1 MKEVDK
7 LQKEFIAEAEEI
19 LDNLTSDLKSLEESK
34 GEPHPN
40 LINKIFRGMHSLKG
54 LAGMLKFSQ
63 ISELAHSLE
72 NLLDKLRLG
81 KVLCDKNFIDI
92 LYDGVGSLHQMI
104 NLVQMEGNDNF
115 PIQQLIER
123 IHKFSSQEKKAEET
137 SIFSSLNLDNKT
149 LKSLTEY
156 EEHRLK
162 ENLISNKNLFSI
174 EISFPFDTFDVLLR
188 KLDEKLSEGGEVIS
202 KLPSVSDK
210 PDRISF
216 KLLYGTKDDIETVI
230 SIVGD
235 EAKVEDLRIKTEE
248 RKETEEKIATTESM
262 KSISQSVRV
271 DISKLDQVM
280 NIVGDLFLER
290 GNLEHFLDKIRE
302 TPMPR
307 VLFQEIFKI
316 ERNFYRKI
324 NDLQKGIIELR
335 MVPIGQ
341 IYNKL
346 TRAVRQLAEDF
357 KKEIE
362 LEFKGEDTE
371 LDKMMVEEITDPLI
385 HIIRNAV
392 DHGIEAP
399 EQREKIGKPRKGK
412 ISIEAFQKGNSV
424 AIIVKDDGK
433 GIDIDN
439 LRKKGL
445 QKGVISEDAPF
456 DTILNLIFLP
466 GFSTAEKVSKV
477 SGRGVGLDVVKEN
490 ITNLNGT
497 IYVTT
502 KKNEG
507 TIFEINLPITLAI
520 IQALIVSFSDFQFA
534 IPLTSVSEAFR
545 TKESEIQTI
554 EGREVFYLR
563 DFTLPIVRISDI
575 FQITPGENKNGW
587 IYVVVNKI
595 GERGFGIVVDKLLKQ
610 QEIIIKS
617 VGQRLKNIKGI
628 AGAAELKAG
637 QLVLVL
643 DLPSIMD
650 MALMKL
656 GTGKGGSKVVS

>member
-19 LDNLTSDLKSLEESK
+19 LDNLTSDLKALEESK

-63 ISELAHSLE
+63 ISELSHSLE

-81 KVLCDKNFIDI
+81 KVPCDKAFVDI
-92 LYDGVGSLHQMI
+92 LYDGIGTLHQMI
-104 NLVQMEGNDNF
+104 SMVQTEGSDNF
-115 PIQQLIER
+115 PIKELIEK
-123 IHKFSSQEKKAEET
+123 IHKFSSQEKKAEGT
-137 SIFSSLNLDNKT
+137 SIFSSISLDEKT

-174 EISFPFDTFDVLLR
+174 EVSFPFDTFDVLLR

-216 KLLYGTKDDIETVI
+216 KLLYGTKDDYETVI
-230 SIVGD
+230 SIVG
-235 EAKVEDLRIKTEE
+235 EEGKVEDLRIKPQEK
-248 RKETEEKIATTESM
+248 KEEEKATGFESM
-262 KSISQSVRV
+262 KSVSQSVRV
-271 DISKLDQVM
+271 DIAKLDSVM

-302 TPMPR
+302 ISIPR
-307 VLFQEIFKI
+307 VLFQEIFKV

-324 NDLQKGIIELR
+324 NELQKGIIELR

-346 TRAVRQLAEDF
+346 TRAVRQLADDF

-392 DHGIEAP
+392 DHGIEMP

-412 ISIEAFQKGNSV
+412 ITIEAFQKGNSV
-424 AIIVKDDGK
+424 AILVKDDGK

-439 LRKKGL
+439 LRKKGM
-445 QKGVISEDAPF
+445 QRGIISEDAPF
-456 DTILNLIFLP
+456 DAILNLIFLP
-466 GFSTAEKVSKV
+466 GFSTAEKVSQV
-477 SGRGVGLDVVKEN
+477 SGRGVGLDVVKQN

-497 IYVTT
+497 IFVTT

-507 TIFEINLPITLAI
+507 TTFEINLPITLAI
-520 IQALIVSFSDFQFA
+520 IQALIVAYGDYQFA

-563 DFTLPIVRISDI
+563 DFTLPIVRLSDI
-575 FQITPGENKNGW
+575 FNISDSNHKNEW
-587 IYVVVNKI
+587 IYVVVNKV

-637 QLVLVL
+637 EMVLVL

-656 GTGKGGSKVVS
+656 ASGKGGVKVVS

>member
-1 MKEVDK
+1 MKDVDK
-7 LQKEFIAEAEEI
+7 IQSEFIAEAEEI
-19 LDNLTSDLKSLEESK
+19 LDNLTSDLKALEESK

-63 ISELAHSLE
+63 ISELSHSLE

-81 KVLCDKNFIDI
+81 KVPCDKTFIDI
-92 LYDGVGSLHQMI
+92 LYDGIGTLHQMI
-104 NLVQMEGNDNF
+104 NLVQSEGQDNF
-115 PIQQLIER
+115 PIQDLLEKV
-123 IHKFSSQEKKAEET
+123 HNFSSQEKKSQGP
-137 SIFSSLNLDNKT
+137 SIFSSLNLDEQI

-174 EISFPFDTFDVLLR
+174 EVSFPFETFDTLLR
-188 KLDEKLSEGGEVIS
+188 SLNEKLAESGEVIS
-202 KLPSVSDK
+202 TLPSISDK

-216 KLLYGTKDDIETVI
+216 KLLYGTKEDFETLLAM
-230 SIVGD
+230 VG
-235 EAKVEDLRIKTEE
+235 EEGKVEDLRLKPREIKEG
-248 RKETEEKIATTESM
+248 EEKAPTVESM

-271 DISKLDQVM
+271 DISKLDGVM

-290 GNLEHFLDKIRE
+290 GNLEHFLDSIRE
-302 TPMPR
+302 EAIPR

-324 NDLQKGIIELR
+324 NDLQKGIIDLR

-346 TRAVRQLAEDF
+346 TRAIRQLAEDF

-362 LEFKGEDTE
+362 LEFKGEETE

-399 EQREKIGKPRKGK
+399 DVREKMGKPRKGK
-412 ISIEAFQKGNSV
+412 ITIEAFQKGNSV
-424 AIIVKDDGK
+424 AITVKDDGK
-433 GIDIDN
+433 GIDIEA
-439 LRKKGL
+439 LKKKGL
-445 QKGVISEDAPF
+445 QKDMISEDAPF
-456 DTILNLIFLP
+456 DAILNLIFLP

-477 SGRGVGLDVVKEN
+477 SGRGVGLDVVKQN

-507 TIFEINLPITLAI
+507 TCFEINLPITLAI
-520 IQALIVSFSDFQFA
+520 IQALIVSFGNFQFA

-554 EGREVFYLR
+554 EGREVYYLR
-563 DFTLPIVRISDI
+563 DFTLPIVRLSDI
-575 FQITPGENKNGW
+575 FQISNSNNKNEW

-637 QLVLVL
+637 ELVLVL

-656 GTGKGGSKVVS
+656 GSFKGAGKNVS

>member
-1 MKEVDK
+1 MKETDK
-7 LQKEFIAEAEEI
+7 LKKEFISEAEEI
-19 LDNLTSDLKSLEESK
+19 LDNLALDLKSLEELK
-34 GEPHPN
+34 GEPPPS

-54 LAGMLKFSQ
+54 LAGMLKLTQ
-63 ISELAHSLE
+63 ISELSHTLE

-81 KVLCDKNFIDI
+81 KVPCNKELLDI
-92 LYDGVGSLHQMI
+92 LYDGTGALHQMV
-104 NLVQMEGNDNF
+104 NLVQSEGHDNF
-115 PIQQLIER
+115 PIQKLLEK
-123 IHKFSSQEKKAEET
+123 IHEFSTQEKKVQGP
-137 SIFSSLNLDNKT
+137 SIFSTLNLDPQM

-156 EEHRLK
+156 EEYRLK

-174 EISFPFDTFDVLLR
+174 DVSFPFETFDTLLR
-188 KLDEKLSEGGEVIS
+188 SLNEKLSEAGEVIS
-202 KLPSVSDK
+202 TLPSVSDK
-210 PDRISF
+210 PDMISF
-216 KLLYGTKDDIETVI
+216 KLIYGTKEDYESLLNMT
-230 SIVGD
+230 GG
-235 EAKVEDLRIKTEE
+235 EAKVEDLRIKQMEEKKEEE
-248 RKETEEKIATTESM
+248 RVSVVESL

-271 DISKLDQVM
+271 DISKLDGVM

-290 GNLEHFLDKIRE
+290 GNLEHFLD
-302 TPMPR
+302 
-307 VLFQEIFKI
+307 VLRDEAISPSRFQEILKI

-324 NDLQKGIIELR
+324 NDLQKGIIDLR
-335 MVPIGQ
+335 MVPVGQ

-392 DHGIEAP
+392 DHGIEMP
-399 EQREKIGKPRKGK
+399 EEREKLGKPRKGK
-412 ISIEAFQKGNSV
+412 ITLEAFQKGNAV
-424 AIIVKDDGK
+424 AICVKDDGK
-433 GIDIDN
+433 GIDLEL
-439 LRKKGL
+439 LRKKGM
-445 QKGVISEDAPF
+445 QRGIISEDAPH
-456 DTILNLIFLP
+456 DTVLNLIFLP
-466 GFSTAEKVSKV
+466 GFSTAEKVSQV
-477 SGRGVGLDVVKEN
+477 SGRGVGLDVVKQN

-502 KKNEG
+502 KKNVG
-507 TIFEINLPITLAI
+507 TTFEINLPITLAI
-520 IQALIVSFSDFQFA
+520 IQALIISFSKWQFA

-554 EGREVFYLR
+554 EGREVYYLR
-563 DFTLPIVRISDI
+563 DFTLPIIRLSDI
-575 FQITPGENKNGW
+575 FKIPYERDSEKW
-587 IYVVVNKI
+587 IYVVVSMI

-617 VGQRLKNIKGI
+617 VGGRLKNIKGI

-637 QLVLVL
+637 ELVLVL

-656 GTGKGGSKVVS
+656 GSLKGASQNVQ

>member
-7 LQKEFIAEAEEI
+7 LQKEFVAEAEEI
-19 LDNLTSDLKSLEESK
+19 LDNLSSDLKSLEESK

-92 LYDGVGSLHQMI
+92 LYDGVGALHQMI
-104 NLVQMEGNDNF
+104 NLVQTEGNDNF
-115 PIQQLIER
+115 PIQQLVER

-137 SIFSSLNLDNKT
+137 SIFSSINLDEKT

-230 SIVGD
+230 SIVGE
-235 EAKVEDLRIKTEE
+235 EAKVEDLRIKAEE
-248 RKETEEKIATTESM
+248 RKELEEKVTAPESM

-271 DISKLDQVM
+271 DISKLDSVM

-290 GNLEHFLDKIRE
+290 GNLEHFLDRIRE
-302 TPMPR
+302 TPIPR

-445 QKGVISEDAPF
+445 QKGVILEDAPF

-466 GFSTAEKVSKV
+466 GFSTAEKVSQV

-507 TIFEINLPITLAI
+507 TTFEINLPITLAI

-656 GTGKGGSKVVS
+656 GSGKGGSKIVS

>member
-19 LDNLTSDLKSLEESK
+19 LDNLTSDLKALEESK

-63 ISELAHSLE
+63 ISELSHSLE

-81 KVLCDKNFIDI
+81 KVPCDKAFVDI
-92 LYDGVGSLHQMI
+92 LYDGIGTLHQMI
-104 NLVQMEGNDNF
+104 SMVQTEGSDNF
-115 PIQQLIER
+115 PIKELIEK
-123 IHKFSSQEKKAEET
+123 IHKFSSQEKKAEGT
-137 SIFSSLNLDNKT
+137 SIFSSISLDEKT

-174 EISFPFDTFDVLLR
+174 EVSFPFDTFDVLLR

-216 KLLYGTKDDIETVI
+216 KLLYGTKDDYETVI
-230 SIVGD
+230 SIVG
-235 EAKVEDLRIKTEE
+235 EEGKVEDLRIKPQEK
-248 RKETEEKIATTESM
+248 KEEEKATGFESM
-262 KSISQSVRV
+262 KSVSQSVRV
-271 DISKLDQVM
+271 DIAKLDSVM

-302 TPMPR
+302 ISIPR
-307 VLFQEIFKI
+307 VLFQEIFKV

-324 NDLQKGIIELR
+324 NELQKGIIELR

-346 TRAVRQLAEDF
+346 TRAVRQLADDF

-392 DHGIEAP
+392 DHGIEMP

-412 ISIEAFQKGNSV
+412 ITIEAFQKGNSV
-424 AIIVKDDGK
+424 AILVKDDGK

-439 LRKKGL
+439 LRKKGM
-445 QKGVISEDAPF
+445 QRGIISEDAPF
-456 DTILNLIFLP
+456 DAILNLIFLP
-466 GFSTAEKVSKV
+466 GFSTAEKVSQV
-477 SGRGVGLDVVKEN
+477 SGRGVGLDVVKQN

-497 IYVTT
+497 IFVTT

-507 TIFEINLPITLAI
+507 TTFEINLPITLAI
-520 IQALIVSFSDFQFA
+520 IQALIVAYGDYQFA

-563 DFTLPIVRISDI
+563 DFTLPIVRLSDI
-575 FQITPGENKNGW
+575 FNISDSNHKNEW
-587 IYVVVNKI
+587 IYVVVNKV

-637 QLVLVL
+637 ELVLVL

-656 GTGKGGSKVVS
+656 ASGKGGVKVVS

>member
-7 LQKEFIAEAEEI
+7 LQSEFIAEAEEI
-19 LDNLTSDLKSLEESK
+19 LDNFTADLKALEESK

-54 LAGMLKFSQ
+54 LAGMLKFTQ
-63 ISELAHSLE
+63 ISELSHSLE
-72 NLLDKLRLG
+72 NILDKLRLG
-81 KVLCDKNFIDI
+81 KVPCNKTFIDI
-92 LYDGVGSLHQMI
+92 LYDGIGTLHQMVS
-104 NLVQMEGNDNF
+104 LVQSEGNDNF
-115 PIQQLIER
+115 PIQDLLEK
-123 IHKFSSQEKKAEET
+123 IHSFSSQEKKAQGP
-137 SIFSSLNLDNKT
+137 SIFSSLNLDEQT
-149 LKSLTEY
+149 FKSLTEY

-174 EISFPFDTFDVLLR
+174 EVSFPFETFDTLLR
-188 KLDEKLSEGGEVIS
+188 SLNERLSEGGEVIS
-202 KLPSVSDK
+202 TLPSVSEK

-216 KLLYGTKDDIETVI
+216 KLLYGTKEDLDT
-230 SIVGD
+230 IVGIVG
-235 EAKVEDLRIKTEE
+235 EEGKVEDLKIKQREIRE
-248 RKETEEKIATTESM
+248 GEEKSKAVESM

-271 DISKLDQVM
+271 DISKLDLVM

-290 GNLEHFLDKIRE
+290 GNLEHFLEKIRE
-302 TPMPR
+302 QTLPR
-307 VLFQEIFKI
+307 VLVQEIFKI

-324 NDLQKGIIELR
+324 NDLQKGIIDLR

-362 LEFKGEDTE
+362 LEFKGEETE

-392 DHGIEAP
+392 DHGIEFP

-412 ISIEAFQKGNSV
+412 ITIEAFQKGNSV
-424 AIIVKDDGK
+424 AIIVKDDGR
-433 GIDIDN
+433 GLDIEA
-439 LRKKGL
+439 LKKRGL
-445 QKGVISEDAPF
+445 QKGIISEDAPF
-456 DTILNLIFLP
+456 DTILSLIFLP
-466 GFSTAEKVSKV
+466 GFSTAEKISQI
-477 SGRGVGLDVVKEN
+477 SGRGVGLDVVKQN
-490 ITNLNGT
+490 ITILNGT

-502 KKNEG
+502 KKNEW
-507 TIFEINLPITLAI
+507 TCFEINLPITLAI
-520 IQALIVSFSDFQFA
+520 IQALIVSYGDFQFA

-545 TKESEIQTI
+545 AKETDIQTI
-554 EGREVFYLR
+554 EGREVYYLR
-563 DFTLPIVRISDI
+563 DFTLPIVRISEI
-575 FQITPGENKNGW
+575 FQITQSNNLNGW

-595 GERGFGIVVDKLLKQ
+595 GDRGFGIVVDKLLKQ

-637 QLVLVL
+637 ELVLVL

-656 GTGKGGSKVVS
+656 GSLKGGSKSVS

>member
-1 MKEVDK
+1 MKDADK

-19 LDNLTSDLKSLEESK
+19 LDNLTADLKALEESK
-34 GEPHPN
+34 FSPHPN

-54 LAGMLKFSQ
+54 LAGMLKFTQ

-72 NLLDKLRLG
+72 TLLDKLRLG
-81 KVLCDKNFIDI
+81 KVPCDKNFVDI
-92 LYDGVGSLHQMI
+92 LYDGIGTLHQMI
-104 NLVQMEGNDNF
+104 NLVQTEGSDNF
-115 PIQQLIER
+115 PIQELLEK
-123 IHKFSSQEKKAEET
+123 IHKFSSQEKGPQGPP
-137 SIFSSLNLDNKT
+137 IFATLNLDSQT

-174 EISFPFDTFDVLLR
+174 EVSFPFETFDVLLR
-188 KLDEKLSEGGEVIS
+188 KLDEKLAEGGEVIS

-210 PDRISF
+210 PDKISF
-216 KLLYGTKDDIETVI
+216 RLLYGTKDDLETVI
-230 SIVGD
+230 NIVGE
-235 EAKVEDLRIKTEE
+235 EAKVEDLRIKPPEKVE
-248 RKETEEKIATTESM
+248 GEEKAPAMESM

-271 DISKLDQVM
+271 DISKLDGVM

-290 GNLEHFLDKIRE
+290 GNLEHFLENIRE
-302 TPMPR
+302 QPIPR
-307 VLFQEIFKI
+307 ALFQEIFKI

-346 TRAVRQLAEDF
+346 TRAVRQLADDF

-392 DHGIEAP
+392 DHGIEVP
-399 EQREKIGKPRKGK
+399 EVREKLGKPRKGK
-412 ISIEAFQKGNSV
+412 IEIEAFQKGNSV
-424 AIIVKDDGK
+424 AITVKDDGK
-433 GIDIDN
+433 GIDIEA
-439 LRKKGL
+439 LKRKGL
-445 QKGVISEDAPF
+445 QKGIISEDAPF

-466 GFSTAEKVSKV
+466 GFSTAEKVSQV
-477 SGRGVGLDVVKEN
+477 SGRGVGLDVVKQN

-507 TIFEINLPITLAI
+507 TCFEINLPITLAI
-520 IQALIVSFSDFQFA
+520 IQALIVSFGDFQFA

-545 TKESEIQTI
+545 TKETEIQTI
-554 EGREVFYLR
+554 EGREVYYLR
-563 DFTLPIVRISDI
+563 DFTLPIVRLSEI
-575 FQITPGENKNGW
+575 FQISQGSNKNGW

-595 GERGFGIVVDKLLKQ
+595 GERAFGVVVDKLLKQ

-617 VGQRLKNIKGI
+617 VGSRLKNIKGI

-637 QLVLVL
+637 ELVLVL

-656 GTGKGGSKVVS
+656 GSSKGGAKIVP